1 MKCVQEQR
9 GDFFMKNTTSHEKC
23 NREDVLKYALKQY
36 GTKPEYPWTTLPDDL
51 VLRHADN
58 RKWYGLIMTVKRENL
73 GLSGTGYIDI
83 LDIKCDPEMAGFLVA
98 EKGILPGYHMHKGQ
112 LDHDSSGWLRGK
124 KTGLFPAG
132 SEFPAHSQQ
141 EYIAKVA
148 SCREKGMAH
157 PGKSK
162 IL

>member
-98 EKGILPGYHMHKGQ
+98 EKGILPGYHMHKGNWITIL
-112 LDHDSSGWLRGK
+112 LDGSVERKQVCSCWIRVSCSQ
-124 KTGLFPAG
+124 PAG
-132 SEFPAHSQQ
+132 IHCESRILQR
-141 EYIAKVA
+141 K
-148 SCREKGMAH
+148 RMAH

>member
-98 EKGILPGYHMHKGQ
+98 EKGILPGYHMHKGNWITIL
-112 LDHDSSGWLRGK
+112 LD
-124 KTGLFPAG
+124 G
-132 SEFPAHSQQ
+132 SVERKQVCSLLDQSFLLT
-141 EYIAKVA
+141 A
-148 SCREKGMAH
+148 SRK
-157 PGKSK
+157 
-162 IL
+162 L